1 MTLLSYY
8 LRRIIMDCADLQLNE
23 QTNKIKYLIEHIVSR
38 IKYQSSVI
46 KQEQKK
52 TTRDTFKKCV
62 LRNF

>member
-8 LRRIIMDCADLQLNE
+8 LRRMITDLADLQLNE

-46 KQEQKK
+46 KQEQTKIRAINLK
-52 TTRDTFKKCV
+52 MCIT
-62 LRNF
+62 